1 MFDEKLYTLFKEFQ
15 EKWPL
20 ERIKTMTLA
29 EYTAVGSKD
38 SFCYWIEA
46 RLSQWGSAWGGTS
59 YKFGVY
65 QYAQKPKDGDNRIQ
79 YDDRYAWYAK
89 YGAKTSEEAF
99 EHLRSVLVDIII
111 AVQNGNLGKIDT
123 IKDLGH
129 TIKWKIAFHYQNLD
143 APILL
148 PIYKRE
154 WLRLLIPELKNAP
167 SSQFYKELMSR
178 KPTDM
183 DIKSYEQ
190 LLGKQLWDKDPEL
203 MDEEDVPTTNEE
215 PALEPAIANYITQHD
230 GETYTDEQLAEILKE
245 TYERAETGNQT
256 FAVHNFAM
264 LYAPHIQSGTQLSK
278 LVFGSE
284 NSNAAQITDGKKIGL
299 YLRSLLYNS
308 DAEETTSFPTDYTK
322 YMRALRTKPF
332 MLLAGISGT
341 GKSRIVRELAFR
353 SCPAELQD
361 KDGTT
366 PGNYLM
372 VEVKPNWHD
381 SSEILGYYSN
391 ISKHYQFTKFV
402 EFLVK
407 AHKHPE
413 TPFFVCMDEMNLAPV
428 EQYLAEFLS
437 VLETRKYPKDDPEHI
452 KTGRLIEGKYMQEL
466 PEWGKNEDLT
476 LPDNVFII
484 GTVNMDDTTHQF
496 SRKVIDRA
504 MTIEMNGEDLRK
516 MFGGSKNMTYT
527 EDWTL
532 ADFQPKYVQAD
543 EVVKKH
549 GDMLKKDLPER
560 LETINKALAG
570 TPFEVSYRVLNE
582 LCIYLG
588 VLLDEHVPYQ
598 QAVKDAVD
606 RILLMKILP
615 RVEGDMEM
623 FDLTKEERD
632 TQKDKSITN
641 KLEWL
646 AAICKE
652 DYPESYEKV
661 LEMNKRLVNGFT
673 RFWP

>member
-1 MFDEKLYTLFKEFQ
+1 MDFSDLDTSLKITNPNTILYSNWL
-15 EKWPL
+15 
-20 ERIKTMTLA
+20 
-29 EYTAVGSKD
+29 YN
-38 SFCYWIEA
+38 
-46 RLSQWGSAWGGTS
+46 
-59 YKFGVY
+59 
-65 QYAQKPKDGDNRIQ
+65 NRISIA
-79 YDDRYAWYAK
+79 DSTNRSNFITSRIGFVESNPGAIISFLKKTGLVTSTLEVSPYASLVATEDLTYA
-89 YGAKTSEEAF
+89 ELCII
-99 EHLRSVLVDIII
+99 HLSKESLFLNGQAQVNLLSVLCKY
-111 AVQNGNLGKIDT
+111 ALSLQNGESIDLQKVRELDENLVPIQGNRNSNSRTDYILTQLEGTNLFIRDGKVDDGKVKLT
-123 IKDLGH
+123 DK
-129 TIKWKIAFHYQNLD
+129 A
-143 APILL
+143 L
-148 PIYKRE
+148 PIITYLASLPLTNCTHALNSPNRFDYFSSLTGGILDFILDSVPVEWNELYPHLTEHNIENIKKRFE
-154 WLRLLIPELKNAP
+154 KKASTI
-167 SSQFYKELMSR
+167 
-178 KPTDM
+178 
-183 DIKSYEQ
+183 
-190 LLGKQLWDKDPEL
+190 
-203 MDEEDVPTTNEE
+203 VPT
-215 PALEPAIANYITQHD
+215 NYD
-230 GETYTDEQLAEILKE
+230 K
-245 TYERAETGNQT
+245 
-256 FAVHNFAM
+256 
-264 LYAPHIQSGTQLSK
+264 
-278 LVFGSE
+278 
-284 NSNAAQITDGKKIGL
+284 
-299 YLRSLLYNS
+299 YL
-308 DAEETTSFPTDYTK
+308 
-322 YMRALRTKPF
+322 RALRTKPF

-341 GKSRIVRELAFR
+341 GKSRIVRELAFK
-353 SCPAELQD
+353 SCPPYLRDA
-361 KDGTT
+361 DGTT

-381 SSEILGYYSN
+381 SSELLGYYSHLAN
-391 ISKHYQFTKFV
+391 NGNGGYVFTPFTK
-402 EFLVK
+402 FLVK
-407 AHKHPE
+407 AMMFPNV
-413 TPFFVCMDEMNLAPV
+413 PFFVCLDEMNLAPV
-428 EQYLAEFLS
+428 EQYFAEFLS
-437 VLETRKYPKDDPEHI
+437 VLETRKHDKDNYIQTGVLVKPEYFQGISDHVGDGYICTEFFPDGLPKIDYPVYTNTI
-452 KTGRLIEGKYMQEL
+452 
-466 PEWGKNEDLT
+466 LT
-476 LPDNVFII
+476 NKGLSLLDNVFII

-527 EDWTL
+527 QDWTL

-560 LETINKALAG
+560 LEIINKALAG

-623 FDLTKEERD
+623 FDLSKEERD
-632 TQKDKSITN
+632 AQTDKSITN

>member
-1 MFDEKLYTLFKEFQ
+1 MLDDKLYILFKEFQ

-29 EYTAVGSKD
+29 EYNTVGSKD
-38 SFCYWIEA
+38 SFCYWIES

-89 YGAKTSEEAF
+89 YKASTSEEAF
-99 EHLRSVLVDIII
+99 EHLRSVLVDIIT

-167 SSQFYKELMSR
+167 TSQFYKELMSR

-203 MDEEDVPTTNEE
+203 MDEEDVPTTVEE
-215 PALEPAIANYITQHD
+215 PALEPAVANYITQHD
-230 GETYTDEQLAEILKE
+230 GETYTDEQLYQIAKE
-245 TYERAETGNQT
+245 MREVVGMDKNQALHL
-256 FAVHNFAM
+256 FGM
-264 LYAPHIQSGTQLSK
+264 LYPEQIGSKSGQIAKNALNSETLHIEIQKGIK
-278 LVFGSE
+278 L
-284 NSNAAQITDGKKIGL
+284 GK
-299 YLRSLLYNS
+299 YLRSLIYNPNLLDFEVNS
-308 DAEETTSFPTDYTK
+308 TDYTK

-428 EQYLAEFLS
+428 EQYFAEFLS
-437 VLETRKYPKDDPEHI
+437 VLETRKYPKDDAEHI

-466 PEWGKNEDLT
+466 PDWGKNEDLT

-532 ADFQPKYVQAD
+532 ADFQPMYVQAD

-560 LETINKALAG
+560 LEAINKALAG

-623 FDLTKEERD
+623 FDLSKDERD
-632 TQKDKSITN
+632 AQTDKTITN

-646 AAICKE
+646 AAICKT

-661 LEMNKRLVNGFT
+661 QEMNKRLVSGFT

>member
-1 MFDEKLYTLFKEFQ
+1 MNYNYEIQKKALEVAEGLRKLVPEFYYGFLMRASNIKPGICFRGNHIYTEITITQMGTLHMCNALHLHVEKDKLLFYVIWQKNNDEWLSREDCNQLVDYLQNVLGIECETKRY
-15 EKWPL
+15 
-20 ERIKTMTLA
+20 
-29 EYTAVGSKD
+29 SKD
-38 SFCYWIEA
+38 EVQDWWTRSLTLDEAAAICKHVYDVFGDCVYELRGKETPFLYDEEIFTKLLQKHLGTTIE
-46 RLSQWGSAWGGTS
+46 QQTDGTL
-59 YKFGVY
+59 VY
-65 QYAQKPKDGDNRIQ
+65 IEQNAQK
-79 YDDRYAWYAK
+79 
-89 YGAKTSEEAF
+89 EE
-99 EHLRSVLVDIII
+99 
-111 AVQNGNLGKIDT
+111 
-123 IKDLGH
+123 
-129 TIKWKIAFHYQNLD
+129 
-143 APILL
+143 
-148 PIYKRE
+148 
-154 WLRLLIPELKNAP
+154 
-167 SSQFYKELMSR
+167 
-178 KPTDM
+178 
-183 DIKSYEQ
+183 
-190 LLGKQLWDKDPEL
+190 
-203 MDEEDVPTTNEE
+203 EEPVEE

-230 GETYTDEQLAEILKE
+230 GETYTDEQLCQIAKE
-245 TYERAETGNQT
+245 MREVVGMDKNQALHL
-256 FAVHNFAM
+256 FGM
-264 LYAPHIQSGTQLSK
+264 LYPEQIGSKSGQIAKNALNSDTLHIEIQKGIK
-278 LVFGSE
+278 L
-284 NSNAAQITDGKKIGL
+284 GK
-299 YLRSLLYNS
+299 YLRSLIYNPNLLDFEVNS
-308 DAEETTSFPTDYTK
+308 TDYTK

-353 SCPAELQD
+353 SCPTELQD

-428 EQYLAEFLS
+428 EQYFAEFLS

-466 PEWGKNEDLT
+466 PAWGKNEDLT

-527 EDWTL
+527 QDWTL

-560 LETINKALAG
+560 LEIINKALAG

-623 FDLTKEERD
+623 FDLSKEERD
-632 TQKDKSITN
+632 AQTDKSITN